1 MEINW
6 IALLLA
12 ALVPLIVGF
21 VWYHPKV
28 FGNAWMAAAGLTE
41 ESLKGANML
50 KIFGITFVMGFM
62 AAVSLQFIVIHQLHM
77 MSVLADEPGLNDP
90 QSEVGRYFADFLAK
104 YGNHFRTFKHGAFH
118 GILTGIFLSLPILGV
133 NALFERKGFKYI
145 AVNAGFWIVSFAL
158 MGGII
163 SAMK

>member
-6 IALLLA
+6 LALLLA
-12 ALVPLIVGF
+12 ALCPLVIGF

-50 KIFGITFVMGFM
+50 KIFGLTFAMSFM
-62 AAVSLQFIVIHQLHM
+62 AAMMLQTSVIHQMHM
-77 MSVLADEPGLNDP
+77 LSILADSGVNDP
-90 QSEVGRYFADFLAK
+90 NSEAGRYFADFMAK
-104 YGNHFRTFKHGAFH
+104 YGDFFRTFKHGAFH
-118 GILTGIFLSLPILGV
+118 GVLTGIFMALPVLGI
-133 NALFERKGFKYI
+133 NALFERKNFKYI
-145 AVNAGFWIVSFAL
+145 AVNTGFWIVSFAL

-163 SAMK
+163 CAMK

>member
-1 MEINW
+1 MDINW

-12 ALVPLIVGF
+12 ALVPLLVGF

-50 KIFGITFVMGFM
+50 KIFGITLIMSFL
-62 AAVSLQFIVIHQLHM
+62 AALVFQTVVIHQFHM
-77 MSVLADEPGLNDP
+77 LSILADEPGLNDP
-90 QSEVGRYFADFLAK
+90 QTETGRYFADFLAK

-118 GILTGIFLSLPILGV
+118 GVFFGLMVIMPVICI
-133 NALFERKGFKYI
+133 NALFERRSFKYI
-145 AVNAGFWIVSFAL
+145 TVNAGFWIVSFAL
-158 MGGII
+158 MGGVIC
-163 SAMK
+163 AMK